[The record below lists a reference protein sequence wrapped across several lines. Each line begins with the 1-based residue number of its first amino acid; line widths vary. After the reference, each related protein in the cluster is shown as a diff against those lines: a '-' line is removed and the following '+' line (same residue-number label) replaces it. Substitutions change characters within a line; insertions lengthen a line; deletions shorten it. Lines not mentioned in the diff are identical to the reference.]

1 MNSTRKRLGWPG
13 CLAGFAAVGSQSLG
27 AVLGRNTR
35 TLAWVSGALVMALAV
50 ASVLAVLL
58 WRERRSL
65 GGLAAIVREL
75 AAGKPSARAGLAAPA
90 PVREVA
96 QAVNALAEESQR
108 LRAEEAESSRLR
120 AMAREV
126 GFRIREHLQVEDLL
140 EEARFAIEQNVDADA
155 AHLHV
160 IRDFDIGLPVG
171 HEHDWLL
178 PVSFQDVL
186 PPAFFDEAEELL
198 RGQSSMVVQDMN
210 GADGYRLLTPAMRE
224 TLGAAGV
231 VSHLFTPFGVDSVL
245 GFIMA
250 ERLRPGHPWTPA
262 EIDAI
267 QSIAAD
273 LGRGLHHARLYEAGN
288 RLVEDL
294 KRLDASRL
302 ELFATVAHELRAPLT
317 AIEGYAEMLAD
328 GDVGGTT
335 PEQAQ
340 MLTAINRR
348 SVQLRNLVDDL
359 LTLSKLES
367 GAATTMPLPID
378 LAQAISDAMEA
389 ITPSAAAGGVTL
401 TTTPPPSGTMIEG
414 DATQLDRVLLN
425 LLSNAIKY
433 TPPGGHIHLQASTT
447 ATIATIAVT
456 DTGIG
461 IPEPDQEKLFT
472 RFYRASN
479 AASSQIPGTG
489 LGLAIVAGIIAHH
502 GGTISLNSTEGAGT
516 TVTIRLPRHIP
527 TSTDPAES
535 MDIAVFPA
543 QSGGIRPS
551 V

>member
-1 MNSTRKRLGWPG
+1 VPAWMTAL
-13 CLAGFAAVGSQSLG
+13 LVVALLVAAALTV
-27 AVLGRNTR
+27 VLR
-35 TLAWVSGALVMALAV
+35 
-50 ASVLAVLL
+50 
-58 WRERRSL
+58 RERRSL
-65 GGLAAIVREL
+65 RKLAEMVRDL
-75 AAGKPSARAGLAAPA
+75 AAGNQSARASLAAPA
-90 PVREVA
+90 PVRDVA
-96 QAVNALAEESQR
+96 RAFNMLAEVSQL
-108 LRAEEAESSRLR
+108 LREQEAEGRRLR

-126 GFRIREHLQVEDLL
+126 GFRIREHLRVEDLL

-155 AHLHV
+155 AHVHV
-160 IRDFDIGLPVG
+160 IRDSRIGLPVG

-186 PPAFFDEAEELL
+186 PPTFFDDAEDLL
-198 RGQSSMVVQDMN
+198 RNQSSMVVQDMN

-224 TLGAAGV
+224 TLAAAGV

-262 EIDAI
+262 EIDAV

-273 LGRGLHHARLYEAGN
+273 LGRGLHHARLYEAEN

-302 ELFATVAHELRAPLT
+302 EFFATVAHELRAPLT
-317 AIEGYAEMLAD
+317 AIEGYVELVAD
-328 GDVGGTT
+328 GEAGGTS
-335 PEQAQ
+335 PEQAK
-340 MLTAINRR
+340 MLTAISRR

-359 LTLSKLES
+359 LTLSWLET
-367 GAATTMPLPID
+367 GAAATTPGSID
-378 LAQAISDAMEA
+378 LSRAIGDAAEA
-389 ITPSAAAGGVTL
+389 IAPSATGGGLTL
-401 TTTPPPSGTMIEG
+401 TTTPPPSGTTIEG
-414 DATQLDRVLLN
+414 DATQIDRVLLN

-433 TPPGGHIHLQASTT
+433 TPPGGEIDLRAAATPAD
-447 ATIATIAVT
+447 ATITVR

-479 AASSQIPGTG
+479 AAASQIPGTG

-502 GGTISLNSTEGAGT
+502 HGTIEVDSVEGAGT
-516 TVTIRLPRHIP
+516 TVTIRLPRQIP
-527 TSTDPAES
+527 ARREPGDRDVE
-535 MDIAVFPA
+535 M
-543 QSGGIRPS
+543 SGGLFVEVGERVPPAPGPATRGER
-551 V
+551 

>member
-1 MNSTRKRLGWPG
+1 
-13 CLAGFAAVGSQSLG
+13 V
-27 AVLGRNTR
+27 
-35 TLAWVSGALVMALAV
+35 VSGALVMALVV

-75 AAGKPSARAGLAAPA
+75 AAGNQSARAGLAAPV

-120 AMAREV
+120 VMAREV

-186 PPAFFDEAEELL
+186 PPTFFDEAEELL

-250 ERLRPGHPWTPA
+250 ERLRSGHPWTPA

-367 GAATTMPLPID
+367 GAAATMPLPID
-378 LAQAISDAMEA
+378 LARTISDAMEA
-389 ITPSAAAGGVTL
+389 ITPSAAAGGLTL

-489 LGLAIVAGIIAHH
+489 LGLAIVAGIITHH
-502 GGTISLNSTEGAGT
+502 RGTIRLNSTEGAGT

-527 TSTDPAES
+527 TGTDPTES
-535 MDIAVFPA
+535 MDLAVLPA

-551 V
+551 A

>member
-1 MNSTRKRLGWPG
+1 MPAWMTTL
-13 CLAGFAAVGSQSLG
+13 LVAALLV
-27 AVLGRNTR
+27 AV
-35 TLAWVSGALVMALAV
+35 ALAF
-50 ASVLAVLL
+50 SL

-65 GGLAAIVREL
+65 RRLAGMVREL
-75 AAGKPSARAGLAAPA
+75 AAGNQSARASLAAPA
-90 PVREVA
+90 PVRDVSRA
-96 QAVNALAEESQR
+96 FNTLAEVSQG
-108 LRAEEAESSRLR
+108 LGEQEAEGSRLR

-126 GFRIREHLQVEDLL
+126 GFRIREHLRVEDLL
-140 EEARFAIEQNVDADA
+140 QEARFAIEQNVDADA
-155 AHLHV
+155 AHIHV
-160 IRDFDIGLPVG
+160 IRDSQIGLPVG

-186 PPAFFDEAEELL
+186 PPTFFDDAEDLL
-198 RGQSSMVVQDMN
+198 RNQSSMVVQDMN

-262 EIDAI
+262 EIDAV

-273 LGRGLHHARLYEAGN
+273 LGRGLHHARLYEAEN

-302 ELFATVAHELRAPLT
+302 EFFATVAHELRAPLT
-317 AIEGYAEMLAD
+317 AIEGYVEMVAD
-328 GDVGGTT
+328 GEAGGTT
-335 PEQAQ
+335 PEQAK
-340 MLTAINRR
+340 MLMAISRR

-359 LTLSKLES
+359 LTLSRLET
-367 GAATTMPLPID
+367 GAAATAPGPID
-378 LAQAISDAMEA
+378 LSRAIGDAAEA
-389 ITPSAAAGGVTL
+389 IAPSAAGGGLTL
-401 TTTPPPSGTMIEG
+401 TTTPPPPGTTVEG
-414 DATQLDRVLLN
+414 DATQIDRVLLN

-433 TPPGGHIHLQASTT
+433 TPPGGVIDLRASATPT
-447 ATIATIAVT
+447 VATITIS

-461 IPEPDQEKLFT
+461 IPKPDQEKLFT

-479 AASSQIPGTG
+479 ATSSQIPGTG

-502 GGTISLNSTEGAGT
+502 QGTIGVNSTEGAGT
-516 TVTIRLPRHIP
+516 TVTIQLPRQIQGRREP
-527 TSTDPAES
+527 GDGDVEMAGGLFVEVSERVPPAPG
-535 MDIAVFPA
+535 PA
-543 QSGGIRPS
+543 RGEA
-551 V
+551 